1 MLNNFITLFP
11 LLYFVE
17 RLHLT
22 ASNQATNSHVINI
35 NLPQI
40 FTLFPQQN
48 FLISHIILFLCLSMF
63 FLAAYFRYVYF
74 LVIPN

>member
-1 MLNNFITLFP
+1 MLNNLITLFP

-17 RLHLT
+17 RQHLT

-40 FTLFPQQN
+40 FTFFPLQI

-63 FLAAYFRYVYF
+63 FLAACFRYVY
-74 LVIPN
+74 LLAIPS